1 MVLDTSWNRT
11 TIEFGHRGVTPV
23 HVAALF
29 MGTINCLLNGLIWTA
44 FRKSPQ
50 LLTKH
55 HLYLFYAFAVTNF
68 FTGFFTIP
76 TYLNLFL
83 RNNLNCPR
91 WSILIGSS
99 FEIGLDKIRHIVT
112 LSIAGER
119 IYALFWPSEYF
130 FLDHKMASSAL
141 GNNNKLFYF
150 QISLKICAISVIWG
164 VADMVWLIFED
175 DIYMIRIHCVT
186 TSSSGPTF
194 HLYFLL
200 STIFFGVL
208 LSLAYFL
215 FICKLFVLRETRVIN
230 VKKRTRE
237 NFQQVNSL
245 TVVVILL
252 VVIFNVLPSLLYLYD
267 MIIGEVHFMKWG
279 PIITIGYH
287 CYGTLSFF
295 FYNCRHREIRAA
307 LNKIEFIRDF
317 INCDKTPKSNSKSID
332 ASGKFSDLVKGVPKM
347 VTSKLGTS
355 KPSIVIVM
363 DSNDND
369 SEIFL

>member
-29 MGTINCLLNGLIWTA
+29 MGAINCFLNGLIWTA
-44 FRKSPQ
+44 FRRSPQ

-76 TYLNLFL
+76 TYINLFL

-99 FEIGLDKIRHIVT
+99 FEIGLDKIRHIIT

-119 IYALFWPSEYF
+119 IHALFRPSEYF
-130 FLDHKMASSAL
+130 FLDHKM
-141 GNNNKLFYF
+141 
-150 QISLKICAISVIWG
+150 ISLKICAFSIIWG
-164 VADMVWLIFED
+164 VADMIFLILED
-175 DIYMIRIHCVT
+175 NIFMIRIHCVT
-186 TSSSGPTF
+186 TSSSGPFF

-200 STIFFGVL
+200 STIVFGVL
-208 LSLAYFL
+208 LSFAYFL
-215 FICKLFVLRETRVIN
+215 FICKLFVLRETRVVN
-230 VKKRTRE
+230 VKKRSRE

-287 CYGTLSFF
+287 CYGSLSFF

-317 INCDKTPKSNSKSID
+317 INCDKTPKSNSKSIE
-332 ASGKFSDLVKGVPKM
+332 ASGQYSNIVKGVQNI

-355 KPSIVIVM
+355 KPSIVIM
-363 DSNDND
+363 TDSNDMD